1 MEKKRKIQEKF
12 LYKVW
17 QDQCFSKILSTS
29 DGNTLQI
36 IDPGAE
42 NKESDGPDFRNARIK
57 IGNITFSGDVEIDNF
72 YSDWKSHGHNFNKK
86 YNKVILHV
94 IFQNENHNNFVFTRD
109 GRKIPTVGLG
119 RFIKGSMKES
129 LQRAVQK
136 ERNERLNKIPCK
148 EVSIRADEKFK
159 VDYIRELGIER
170 YKKKC
175 ERILHRLKELVLLN
189 ELNLREPV
197 VKYDIDQ
204 EFAARTFSY
213 QDFSDKYLWEQLF
226 YELIFEALGYTNNK
240 DIMKKLA
247 CSADIK
253 FFERNI
259 LSPDLLILIESVLF
273 NISGL
278 IPDHKPMSD
287 EEVSVYVRQL
297 AEKWDNVKP
306 AYDGKKFRK
315 SHWHFAGLRP
325 PNFPNIRI
333 AGGARL
339 LQKILQK
346 ELLYKIFQKF
356 EEAQTIGEITK
367 YLRNN
372 LIIKSEGFWQKHYQF
387 DSPAKSP
394 IKYFI
399 GLSRVDDIIINVI
412 FPVASVYFEIFGK
425 ENIGKKISGFY
436 LVFSQKSE
444 NRLVNDLSEAL
455 ALKNIQEKSVLHQGM
470 ISLYRNYCSKD
481 KCLDCR
487 IGEKVFN

>member
-29 DGNTLQI
+29 DDHDLQI
-36 IDPGAE
+36 IDPGSE
-42 NKESDGPDFRNARIK
+42 NKDKDGPDFRNARIK
-57 IGNITFSGDVEIDNF
+57 LGNITFSGDVEIDNF
-72 YSDWKSHGHNFNKK
+72 HSDWKSHGHNFNKK

-94 IFQNENHNNFVFTRD
+94 IFQNENNNNFVFTRD
-109 GRKIPTVGLG
+109 GRKVPTVGMG
-119 RFIKGSMKES
+119 RFIDGSMKES
-129 LQRAVQK
+129 IQRAVQK
-136 ERNERLNKIPCK
+136 ERNERLNRIPCK
-148 EVSIRADEKFK
+148 EVSVRADEKSK
-159 VDYIRELGIER
+159 VDYIIELGIER

-175 ERILHRLKELVLLN
+175 ERILHRLKELVLLK
-189 ELNLREPV
+189 ELNLKEPV
-197 VKYDIDQ
+197 VKYDIGQ
-204 EFAARTFSY
+204 NFADRTFSY
-213 QDFSDKYLWEQLF
+213 QDFSDKYVWEQLF

-247 CSADIK
+247 HSADIK
-253 FFERNI
+253 FFEKFIQN
-259 LSPDLLILIESVLF
+259 PDLLSLIESVLF

-278 IPDHKPMSD
+278 IPDHTSLSN
-287 EEVSVYVRQL
+287 EEDSVYIRQL
-297 AEKWDNVKP
+297 AENWDIVR
-306 AYDGKKFRK
+306 ADYDGKKFHK
-315 SHWHFAGLRP
+315 SQWHFAKLRP

-346 ELLYKIFQKF
+346 NLLKVIFQKF
-356 EEAQTIGEITK
+356 EEVQTISEITK

-372 LIIKSEGFWQKHYQF
+372 LIIKSEGFWQKHFQF
-387 DSPAKSP
+387 DSPSKIP

-425 ENIGKKISGFY
+425 ENTGKKISGFY
-436 LVFSQKSE
+436 LTFNQKSE

-455 ALKNIQEKSVLHQGM
+455 VLNNHQEKSVLHQGM
-470 ISLYRNYCSKD
+470 INLYRNYCSKD
-481 KCLDCR
+481 KCLECR
-487 IGEKVFN
+487 IGKKVFN